1 MEETKSN
8 IDSRYVEL
16 VKRFKTVPHDRAHS
30 VERIKMLLAFR
41 HWYST
46 HRDQLTV
53 DEREFLQANIAR
65 VDKETEEAPKEK
77 DPWDDE

>member
-1 MEETKSN
+1 MEEAESN
-8 IDSRYVEL
+8 NINPQYIEL
-16 VKRFKTVPHDRAHS
+16 VKRFKAVPHDRAHR

-46 HRDQLTV
+46 HKDQLTV
-53 DEREFLQANIAR
+53 DEREYLQGNIAR

-77 DPWDDE
+77 DTWDE